1 MTPQLSVRLVLLR
14 VIVPQW
20 FRPNGLSF
28 LEGFTCLSDF
38 RHLLIK
44 YTTVRAHRKMSLDM
58 TGFVRGQ
65 RAIKALDDQAMDHA
79 TGRYFIRHDAPVL

>member
-1 MTPQLSVRLVLLR
+1 
-14 VIVPQW
+14 
-20 FRPNGLSF
+20 
-28 LEGFTCLSDF
+28 
-38 RHLLIK
+38 
-44 YTTVRAHRKMSLDM
+44 MSLDM